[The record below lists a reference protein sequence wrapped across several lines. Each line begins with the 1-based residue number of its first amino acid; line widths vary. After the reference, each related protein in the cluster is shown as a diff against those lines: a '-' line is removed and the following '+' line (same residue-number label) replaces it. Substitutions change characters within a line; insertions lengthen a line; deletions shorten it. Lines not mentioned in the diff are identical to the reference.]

1 VLTCIT
7 FPTGD
12 TALKNGK
19 LLTILFVFL
28 ASAAAAAAD
37 TVTLKNGDRLTGLIL
52 DSDGKDITL
61 KTDFAGELKVHWG
74 AVASV
79 TTDKPIYVVTPA
91 KTTVSGNMTSDGTNI
106 VIHTASNGDVTV
118 PLAQVTVIRGQDAEI
133 AYEKSLHPSWLEGWK
148 GGANLGFAIARG
160 NTETTNLNTGFNA
173 DRKTLHDETTGYF
186 SSLYS
191 TDDKTGGGTIANS
204 IVGGIRYDRNFGEHW
219 FGFGSGDFTH
229 DELQGLNIRAI
240 YTGGIG
246 YHLINTPN
254 TTLDLLGGINYT
266 HENYSATVL
275 TPTGPVIEKFSRNLA
290 GVTLGEAGMHKFG
303 KSTTVTEVFYFY
315 PDLTNTG
322 QYRFSFDAGSVTQIK
337 KWFGWNVTFSDRY
350 VSDPPITGT
359 KPNDAILTTG
369 VTFSFVH

>member
-1 VLTCIT
+1 
-7 FPTGD
+7 
-12 TALKNGK
+12 LKNGK

-37 TVTLKNGDRLTGLIL
+37 TIALKNGDRLTGAIL

-61 KTDFAGELKVHWG
+61 KTDFAGEIKVKWG

-106 VIHTASNGDVTV
+106 IIHTASNGDVTV
-118 PLAQVTVIRGQDAEI
+118 PLAQVTVIRGQEAET
-133 AYEKSLHPSWLEGWK
+133 AYEKSLHPSWTEGWK

-160 NTETTNLNTGFNA
+160 NTETTNLSTGFNA
-173 DRKTLHDETTGYF
+173 DRKTLNDETTMYF
-186 SSLYS
+186 GSLYS

-204 IVGGIRYDRNFGEHW
+204 IIGGVKYDRNITKRVFAFGAA
-219 FGFGSGDFTH
+219 DFTH
-229 DELQGLNIRAI
+229 DALQDLNIRGI
-240 YTGGIG
+240 FTGGLG
-246 YHLINTPN
+246 YHLINTEN
-254 TTLDLLGGINYT
+254 TTLDLLAGLNYT
-266 HENYSATVL
+266 HETYGGGADYV
-275 TPTGPVIEKFSRNLA
+275 SRNLL
-290 GVTLGEAGMHKFG
+290 GVTVGESGMHKFG
-303 KSTTVTEVFYFY
+303 KSTTATEIFYFY

-350 VSDPPITGT
+350 VSNPPILGT
-359 KPNDAILTTG
+359 KSNDAILTTG

>member
-1 VLTCIT
+1 
-7 FPTGD
+7 
-12 TALKNGK
+12 LKNGRI
-19 LLTILFVFL
+19 LTILFVAFAFL

-37 TVTLKNGDRLTGLIL
+37 TVTLKNGDRLTGAIL

-61 KTDFAGELKVHWG
+61 KTDFAGELKIHWG

-118 PLAQVTVIRGQDAEI
+118 PLASVTVIRGQDEET
-133 AYEKSLHPSWLEGWK
+133 AYEKSLHPSWLEDWK
-148 GGANLGFAIARG
+148 GGASLGFAIARG

-173 DRKTLHDETTGYF
+173 DRKTLHDETTLYF
-186 SSLYS
+186 ASLYS
-191 TDDKTGGGTIANS
+191 TNDKTGGGTIANS
-204 IVGGIRYDRNFGEHW
+204 ITGGAKYDRNFGDHW
-219 FGFGSGDFTH
+219 FGFVSGDFTH
-229 DELQGLNIRAI
+229 DALQGLNIRAI

-266 HENYSATVL
+266 HETYSGAL
-275 TPTGPVIEKFSRNLA
+275 TPGLSGDRNLV
-290 GVTLGEAGMHKFG
+290 GVTVGEAGMHKFG
-303 KSTTVTEVFYFY
+303 KSTTATEVFYFY

-322 QYRFSFDAGSVTQIK
+322 QYRMSFDAGSVTQIK
-337 KWFGWNVTFSDRY
+337 KWFGWNVTLSDRY
-350 VSDPPITGT
+350 VSNPPVIGT
-359 KPNDAILTTG
+359 KPNDVILTTG